1 MKLFFKK
8 VSTLPLTLVGVSQ
21 REARETGALPRFSRP
36 VGQLP
41 SQSRLPPCQLP
52 RRGSQVSPPPLGEV
66 SCLWHDGEGTPL
78 ARPPAFGKPPS
89 RCATKSLRKA
99 KSRLPPWG
107 RCPPVGGGE
116 GSGKPSSRCAT
127 GREKRFAVSL
137 AFFLAAAHKGKV
149 VGRCP
154 TPRNPLKRV
163 DLNFTWLPA
172 GLYHSS
178 SFPPHLQGP
187 GGI

>member
-1 MKLFFKK
+1 MKRWPSEASVKFLVKLF
-8 VSTLPLTLVGVSQ
+8 S
-21 REARETGALPRFSRP
+21 
-36 VGQLP
+36 
-41 SQSRLPPCQLP
+41 
-52 RRGSQVSPPPLGEV
+52 
-66 SCLWHDGEGTPL
+66 
-78 ARPPAFGKPPS
+78 
-89 RCATKSLRKA
+89 KSLRLVRRSLTPLPLWRAAHEEKLGKQGLCPAFPGRWGSCPLSHGCRRASSPKGGA
-99 KSRLPPWG
+99 KSRLPLWG
-107 RCPPVGGGE
+107 RCPRRGRRGLREAIFSVRYRP
-116 GSGKPSSRCAT
+116 GKK
-127 GREKRFAVSL
+127 KRFAVSL